1 MRKELKS
8 MAKKFPEV
16 GDAIHIY
23 HMFGYSEYNDTEG
36 VVTYIDDI
44 GQIYGTWGD
53 LALVPGDDYEIIEE
67 ND

>member
-1 MRKELKS
+1 
-8 MAKKFPEV
+8 MAKRFPEV

-23 HMFGYSEYNDTEG
+23 HMFGFSEYNDTEG
-36 VVTYIDDI
+36 VVTHIDDM

>member
-1 MRKELKS
+1 MTKR
-8 MAKKFPEV
+8 FPEV

-23 HMFGYSEYNDTEG
+23 HMFGFSEYNDTEG

-53 LALVPGDDYEIIEE
+53 FALVPGDDYEIIEE